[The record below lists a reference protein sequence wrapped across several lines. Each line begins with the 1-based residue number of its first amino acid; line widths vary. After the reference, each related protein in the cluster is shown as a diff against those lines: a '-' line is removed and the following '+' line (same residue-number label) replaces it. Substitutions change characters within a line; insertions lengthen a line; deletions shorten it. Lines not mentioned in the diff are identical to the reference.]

1 MVKKQK
7 IPTLRYTT
15 LCWSACLVITKS
27 FVTRQ
32 VCWFMPHIKGIT
44 KRKPVVGRR
53 NAENAGKRSSSADEM
68 RKTMKSALRRPT
80 KCRNRRKMPV
90 VGRRNAGF
98 TENHSSSMDENE
110 KEAKNARYPWMKVEK
125 W

>member
-32 VCWFMPHIKGIT
+32 VCWFMPLILKVLQ
-44 KRKPVVGRR
+44 R
-53 NAENAGKRSSSADEM
+53 ESLSSADET
-68 RKTMKSALRRPT
+68 RKTMKNARRRPT
-80 KCRNRRKMPV
+80 KCENRRKMPV

-98 TENHSSSMDENE
+98 AENHSSSMDENE
-110 KEAKNARYPWMKVEK
+110 KEAKNARHPWMKVEK